1 MDDNYYGH
9 LGITN
14 STIQQ
19 YLALTDLQPGL
30 FTSVPYSSLSQVTLH
45 KALKGLSARSGY
57 DTWRRIK
64 DYLEAIHTSEGR
76 RSTVLDVG
84 TGTGVWAYELGD
96 EEPYADV
103 IGIDL
108 DLSLVGVSVESDQRH
123 NNIDFAQLDLTDP
136 LPYAAESFD
145 VVHIRNLS
153 SSIANYQLLIERC
166 ARILRTG
173 GMLVVTELELFYH
186 RSIDPDVAVKLRYII
201 SNSGVFEQDLI
212 VEEIG
217 IPAGGPEASPDHF
230 DRSMVESNVQAFE
243 PTLLSHGYAA
253 SDVAALNRDCVHELT
268 SVESRYFQRAITVC
282 AHKRRY

>member
-186 RSIDPDVAVKLRYII
+186 RS
-201 SNSGVFEQDLI
+201 SVFEQDLI

>member
-103 IGIDL
+103 IGIEW
-108 DLSLVGVSVESDQRH
+108 VG
-123 NNIDFAQLDLTDP
+123 
-136 LPYAAESFD
+136 
-145 VVHIRNLS
+145 
-153 SSIANYQLLIERC
+153 
-166 ARILRTG
+166 G
-173 GMLVVTELELFYH
+173 
-186 RSIDPDVAVKLRYII
+186 
-201 SNSGVFEQDLI
+201 
-212 VEEIG
+212 
-217 IPAGGPEASPDHF
+217 
-230 DRSMVESNVQAFE
+230 
-243 PTLLSHGYAA
+243 TL
-253 SDVAALNRDCVHELT
+253 
-268 SVESRYFQRAITVC
+268 
-282 AHKRRY
+282 